1 MTMTQDAISHF
12 ETQLKQERLR
22 VLSTIESL
30 RDELSHSIT
39 DETEENG
46 LETHLGENA
55 TVTFLR
61 ERDLSIEEHE
71 AHLLHEIDAALDRVG
86 SGTFGVC
93 AACGEPIANDRL
105 EALPWAARCISCQHS
120 AGE

>member
-1 MTMTQDAISHF
+1 MTMTHSTISQF
-12 ETQLKQERLR
+12 EVQLKQERLR

-30 RDELSHSIT
+30 RDELSHSLT

-71 AHLLHEIDAALDRVG
+71 AHLLHEIDAALDRIA
-86 SGTFGVC
+86 SDTFGIC
-93 AACGEPIANDRL
+93 TTCGTSISSDRL
-105 EALPWAARCISCQHS
+105 EALPWAARCITCQQT